1 MPDSPIAEAA
11 LPAPP
16 SACADPAT
24 VLRVVAD
31 ATAAAAAAQGTDA
44 RLRAL
49 LAGMRALGF
58 GRAVL
63 ELRDPAMERTRLL
76 CEGFD
81 EPAERALPDALVPGR
96 VWRRWLRLLE
106 RRRELGG
113 AGSGFWFDLR
123 DPWARDEFGAALGGA
138 APAGVLLLPV
148 RAADGA
154 CCATVLL
161 EGPAGEPPAPAVAQG
176 VALLAGHLSQ
186 ECARADLALLAEQRA
201 ERLQRLYDAGG
212 ALTRSLDAQEV
223 VRELARQ
230 VARLVPHDGL
240 VVAHPDVERG
250 VVRTAIRQLNGLQR
264 PRADQPLGS
273 GPIAEVAHTGMTVRV
288 DDYDPARSPLA
299 AADDLVGDGGP
310 ARSVLAVPMR
320 VGTQLVGVLA
330 VHAAQPRA
338 FGAEHE
344 ELLRT
349 LAAQAGT
356 AIANAHLFAES
367 EAERRQSE
375 ALVAVARA
383 VGASLRLGEVLRLVL
398 RHTVGLLHT
407 QGACIAL
414 KREEWLH
421 VVAGVGCVELLA
433 GVHLPVQ
440 GSLFG
445 GALHD
450 GASLVLNDVARHG
463 PTVATLDGVARI
475 DKTVVVPLRTAH
487 GVIGVIAVV
496 NRAADFGAADARVL
510 ERLAEQVAVAIV
522 NARLFEEAEAS
533 TREWQVSFD
542 AIAAGMAVLD
552 EDGRIVRCNARAA
565 ELLGASAPR
574 ALHGAS
580 LDARL
585 AGRDETGRLG
595 HAIVAPVIR
604 EGEDDA
610 DDASADGTTSCATV
624 LVRRAIRQG
633 APARGLVRAAEGASD
648 ARAPQTSERQGRV
661 FDLVAAPHPGGGA
674 VVTFDDVTAQL
685 ALAER
690 YRSVVE
696 TTGDAIVI
704 SDRGGRIT
712 FANPAA
718 IALFGRGDAVV
729 GAHASD
735 LVCPADV
742 DEVTRRVASGRAGQ
756 SQRYEVTI
764 VRPDGEERRVE
775 VSTAPM
781 REVGAVSGV
790 VASLRDVTD
799 ERRAQAAIHASE
811 ARYSRLVESASD
823 AIFTVDSLGRLTG
836 VNRAMELA
844 TGHDRATLIGQHC
857 SAVVDPRD
865 REAVTAI
872 LEATMRG
879 ERVRRELRYRDRQG
893 RSRVSSV
900 ITAPVVENGVV
911 DGALGVVRDVTAERR
926 LAEQLL
932 QREKLAA
939 MGQLVSG
946 VAHELNNPL
955 AGVLAFSELLLAEP
969 ALDAASGPQ
978 ARELRELTDTIHRE
992 AKRAARIVGKLL
1004 AFARQ
1009 HPPQR
1014 AETDLN
1020 RVVLEALD
1028 LRRYALRTQQVDI
1041 ALALDYE
1048 LPATMADGPQLQ
1060 QVFLNLI
1067 TNAEHALVRH
1077 AGERRLSIATRRE
1090 GERLFVVVA
1099 DSGPGLSPEERQRIF
1114 EPFYTT
1120 KPVGEGTG
1128 LGLAV
1133 SSGIVRDHGGRLSV
1147 ASAPDG
1153 GAAFTVELP
1162 CVTPREASPLIASA
1176 SSR

>member
-1 MPDSPIAEAA
+1 
-11 LPAPP
+11 
-16 SACADPAT
+16 
-24 VLRVVAD
+24 
-31 ATAAAAAAQGTDA
+31 
-44 RLRAL
+44 
-49 LAGMRALGF
+49 MRALGF

-63 ELRDPAMERTRLL
+63 ELRDAAMERTHLL
-76 CEGFD
+76 SAGFD
-81 EPAERALPDALVPGR
+81 EADARTLPEALVAGR

-106 RRRELGG
+106 RRPALVGV
-113 AGSGFWFDLR
+113 GSGYWLDLR

-138 APAGVLLLPV
+138 VPAGVLMLPV
-148 RAADGA
+148 KADDGA
-154 CCATVLL
+154 CCATVVL
-161 EGPAGEPPAPAVAQG
+161 EGATGDAPSDWVAQG
-176 VALLAGHLSQ
+176 VALLAGHVAP
-186 ECARADLALLAEQRA
+186 ECARADLAALAAQRA

-212 ALTRSLDAQEV
+212 ALARSLDAQEV

-264 PRADQPLGS
+264 PRADQPLGA

-288 DDYDPARSPLA
+288 DDYEPARSPLA

-338 FGAEHE
+338 FGVEHE

-356 AIANAHLFAES
+356 AIANARLFAES

-407 QGACIAL
+407 EGACIAL
-414 KREEWLH
+414 KREGWLH
-421 VVAGVGCVELLA
+421 VVAGIGCVELLA
-433 GVHLPVQ
+433 GVHLPIE
-440 GSLFG
+440 GTLFG
-445 GALHD
+445 RALRD
-450 GASLVLNDVARHG
+450 GQPLVLNDAARPAQAVG
-463 PTVATLDGVARI
+463 ALEGVAAI
-475 DKTVVVPLRTAH
+475 EKTVVVPLRTSH
-487 GVIGVIAVV
+487 GVIGAIAVV
-496 NRAADFGAADARVL
+496 NRATDFGAEDARVL

-552 EDGRIVRCNARAA
+552 EDGRIVRCNARAS
-565 ELLGASAPR
+565 ELLGADAPR
-574 ALHGAS
+574 TLHGAS

-595 HAIVAPVIR
+595 HAIVAPVMR
-604 EGEDDA
+604 DGA
-610 DDASADGTTSCATV
+610 DDEDERSSDGTASSASV

-633 APARGLVRAAEGASD
+633 APARGLVRAVDRATGVTGAPPPLTPGAEG
-648 ARAPQTSERQGRV
+648 RVFEGRV

-704 SDRGGRIT
+704 SDRSGRIT

-718 IALFGRGDAVV
+718 ITLFGRGDALL
-729 GAHASD
+729 GTHSAE
-735 LVCPADV
+735 LVRPADV
-742 DEVTRRVASGRAGQ
+742 DEVARRVADGRAGR
-756 SQRYEVTI
+756 SQRYEVTV
-764 VRPDGEERRVE
+764 VRPGGEERRLE
-775 VSTAPM
+775 VSTAPL

-799 ERRAQAAIHASE
+799 ERRAQAAIRASE

-823 AIFTVDSLGRLTG
+823 AIFTVDSLGRLTS

-844 TGHDRATLIGQHC
+844 TGHDRASLIGQHC
-857 SAVVDPRD
+857 SAVADPRD
-865 REAVTAI
+865 REVVTAI
-872 LEATMRG
+872 LEATLGG

-893 RSRVSSV
+893 RSRVASV
-900 ITAPVVENGVV
+900 ISAPVVEHGVV
-911 DGALGVVRDVTAERR
+911 DGALGVVRDVTGERR

-955 AGVLAFSELLLAEP
+955 AGVLAFSELLLSEP
-969 ALDAASGPQ
+969 ALDAESGAQ
-978 ARELRELTDTIHRE
+978 ARELRELADTIHRE

-1014 AETDLN
+1014 AATDLN

-1048 LPATMADGPQLQ
+1048 LPATWADGPQLQ

-1077 AGERRLSIATRRE
+1077 AGERRLTVSTRRA
-1090 GERLFVVVA
+1090 GDRLFVVVA
-1099 DSGPGLSPEERQRIF
+1099 DSGPGLTPEQCERIF

-1147 ASAPDG
+1147 ESAPGG
-1153 GAAFTVELP
+1153 GATFTVEVP
-1162 CVTPREASPLIASA
+1162 CVAPLEESPMIASA
-1176 SSR
+1176 SR

>member
-1 MPDSPIAEAA
+1 MTDSEPADAASVAE
-11 LPAPP
+11 PTP
-16 SACADPAT
+16 ACADPGT
-24 VLRVVAD
+24 VLRIVAD
-31 ATAAAAAAQGTDA
+31 ATAAAAAGAGTDA

-63 ELRDPAMERTRLL
+63 EVRDAALERTLL
-76 CEGFD
+76 VAEGFD
-81 EPAERALPDALVPGR
+81 EAAVRALPGTLVAGR

-106 RRRELGG
+106 RRREQAG
-113 AGSGFWFDLR
+113 AGSGHWFDLR
-123 DPWARDEFGAALGGA
+123 DAWARDEFGAALGGEV
-138 APAGVLLLPV
+138 PAGVLVLPV
-148 RAADGA
+148 HAADGA

-161 EGPAGEPPAPAVAQG
+161 EGLAGDAPPAPVAQG
-176 VALLAGHLSQ
+176 IALLAGHVAQ
-186 ECARADLALLAEQRA
+186 ECARADLATLAAQRA

-212 ALTRSLDAQEV
+212 ALARSLDSQEV

-240 VVAHPDVERG
+240 VVAHPDMERG
-250 VVRTAIRQLNGLQR
+250 VVRTAIRQLHGLQR
-264 PRADQPLGS
+264 PRADQPLGR
-273 GPIAEVAHTGMTVRV
+273 GPIAEVAHTGLTVRV

-299 AADDLVGDGGP
+299 AADDVVGDGGP

-407 QGACIAL
+407 EGACIAL

-433 GVHLPVQ
+433 GVHLPVE

-445 GALHD
+445 GALQD
-450 GASLVLNDVARHG
+450 GASLVLNDVARQA
-463 PTVATLDGVARI
+463 PPIAALDGVAPI
-475 DKTVVVPLRTAH
+475 AKTVVVPLRTAH

-496 NRAADFGAADARVL
+496 NRASDFGAADARVL

-604 EGEDDA
+604 DGDDDEDE
-610 DDASADGTTSCATV
+610 ASTDGTASSASV
-624 LVRRAIRQG
+624 LVRRAMRQG
-633 APARGLVRAAEGASD
+633 APARGLVRAEGARA
-648 ARAPQTSERQGRV
+648 ARATPTPDVEGRM

-704 SDRGGRIT
+704 SDRSGRIT

-718 IALFGRGDAVV
+718 IALFGRGDALI
-729 GAHASD
+729 GAHSSE
-735 LVCPADV
+735 LVTTDDAE
-742 DEVTRRVASGRAGQ
+742 EVARRVAHGRAGL

-764 VRPDGEERRVE
+764 VRPDGEERRLE

-799 ERRAQAAIHASE
+799 ERRAQAAIRASE

-823 AIFTVDSLGRLTG
+823 AIFTVDSSGRLTG

-844 TGHDRATLIGQHC
+844 TGHDRASLIGQHC
-857 SAVVDPRD
+857 SAVADPRD

-872 LEATMRG
+872 LEATLRG

-893 RSRVSSV
+893 RARVASV

-911 DGALGVVRDVTAERR
+911 DGALGVVRDVTGERR

-969 ALDAASGPQ
+969 ALDAESGAQ

-992 AKRAARIVGKLL
+992 ARRAARIVGKLL

-1014 AETDLN
+1014 AATDLN

-1041 ALALDYE
+1041 VLALDYE
-1048 LPATMADGPQLQ
+1048 LPETWADGPQLQ

-1077 AGERRLSIATRRE
+1077 PGERRLSVSTRRE
-1090 GERLFVVVA
+1090 GDRLFVVVA
-1099 DSGPGLSPEERQRIF
+1099 DSGPGLSAEERARIF

-1133 SSGIVRDHGGRLSV
+1133 SSGIVRDHGGRLTV
-1147 ASAPDG
+1147 ESAPGG

-1162 CVTPREASPLIASA
+1162 CIAPREDSPLVASV

>member
-1 MPDSPIAEAA
+1 MTHPEIADAGIDA
-11 LPAPP
+11 G
-16 SACADPAT
+16 T

-31 ATAAAAAAQGTDA
+31 ATGAAAAADGPDA

-63 ELRDPAMERTRLL
+63 EVRDGAMERTLL
-76 CEGFD
+76 VAEGFED
-81 EPAERALPDALVPGR
+81 EAAVRALPETLVAGR

-106 RRRELGG
+106 RRRAQVGLG
-113 AGSGFWFDLR
+113 AGYWLDLR
-123 DPWARDEFGAALGGA
+123 DPWARDEFGAAFGGA
-138 APAGVLLLPV
+138 AAAGVYVLAA
-148 RAADGA
+148 RGADGV
-154 CCATVLL
+154 CHATVLL
-161 EGPAGEPPAPAVAQG
+161 EGATGAPPAEPVVQG
-176 VALLAGHLSQ
+176 IALLASHLAH
-186 ECARADLALLAEQRA
+186 ECVRTDLAALAAQRA

-240 VVAHPDVERG
+240 VVAHPDLERG
-250 VVRTAIRQLNGLQR
+250 IVRTAIRQIQGIQR
-264 PRADQPLGS
+264 PRADQPLGA
-273 GPIAEVAHTGMTVRV
+273 GPIGEVARTGVTVRV
-288 DDYDPARSPLA
+288 DDYDAARSPLA

-330 VHAAQPRA
+330 VHAAAPRA
-338 FGAEHE
+338 FGPEHE

-356 AIANAHLFAES
+356 AIANARLFAES

-407 QGACIAL
+407 EGACIAL
-414 KREEWLH
+414 KRDGWLH

-433 GVHLPVQ
+433 GVHLPIE
-440 GSLFG
+440 GSLLG
-445 GALHD
+445 RAMEEGAP
-450 GASLVLNDVARHG
+450 LVLNEVSRHAQSVAALES
-463 PTVATLDGVARI
+463 VAPI
-475 DKTVVVPLRTAH
+475 QKTVVVPLRTAH
-487 GVIGVIAVV
+487 GVIGAIAVV
-496 NRAADFGAADARVL
+496 NRAADFGAEDARVL

-565 ELLGASAPR
+565 ELLGAASPW
-574 ALHGAS
+574 ALYGAS

-595 HAIVAPVIR
+595 HAMVAPVVR
-604 EGEDDA
+604 DGEDDEELP
-610 DDASADGTTSCATV
+610 ADGTAPSASA
-624 LVRRAIRQG
+624 LVRAALRQG
-633 APARGLVRAAEGASD
+633 APARALLRAADGA
-648 ARAPQTSERQGRV
+648 AGERGPLTPDVPGRV

-674 VVTFDDVTAQL
+674 VVTFDDVTGQL

-704 SDRGGRIT
+704 SDRDGRIT

-718 IALFGRGDAVV
+718 LALFGRGEALL
-729 GAHASD
+729 GAHASE
-735 LVCPADV
+735 LVRAD
-742 DEVTRRVASGRAGQ
+742 DAEEVVQRSALGREGQ
-756 SQRYEVTI
+756 PQRYEVVV
-764 VRPDGEERRVE
+764 VRPDGAERVVQ
-775 VSTAPM
+775 VSNAPL
-781 REVGAVSGV
+781 REVGATSGV
-790 VASLRDVTD
+790 VASLRDVTE
-799 ERRAQAAIHASE
+799 ERRAQEDVLASE

-823 AIFTVDSLGRLTG
+823 AIFTIDSLGRLTS

-844 TGHDRATLIGQHC
+844 TGHPRATLIGQHC
-857 SAVVDPRD
+857 SAVADPRD
-865 REAVTAI
+865 REAVVAI
-872 LEATMRG
+872 VEATLRG

-893 RSRVSSV
+893 RARVASV
-900 ITAPVVENGVV
+900 ITSPVVEHGVV
-911 DGALGVVRDVTAERR
+911 DGALGVVRDVTGERR

-969 ALDAASGPQ
+969 ALDAASGPE

-992 AKRAARIVGKLL
+992 ARRAARIVGKLL

-1014 AETDLN
+1014 AATDLN
-1020 RVVLEALD
+1020 RVVLDALD
-1028 LRRYALRTQQVDI
+1028 LRRYALRAQQVDI
-1041 ALALDYE
+1041 VLELDYE
-1048 LPATMADGPQLQ
+1048 LPATLADGPQLQ

-1077 AGERRLSIATRRE
+1077 AGERRLTVRTRRDE
-1090 GERLFVVVA
+1090 QRLFVVVA
-1099 DSGPGLSPEERQRIF
+1099 DSGPGLTPEDRQRIF
-1114 EPFYTT
+1114 EPFFTT

-1133 SSGIVRDHGGRLSV
+1133 SSGIVREHGGRLSV
-1147 ASAPDG
+1147 DVAPGG

-1162 CVTPREASPLIASA
+1162 CVEPPDDAFVVGAESAASQGSIG
-1176 SSR
+1176 

>member
-1 MPDSPIAEAA
+1 MTDPHPVDVAPC
-11 LPAPP
+11 APP
-16 SACADPAT
+16 SPPGADPAA
-24 VLRVVAD
+24 VLRAVAE
-31 ATAAAAAAQGTDA
+31 ATAAAAAAGDADA

-63 ELRDPAMERTRLL
+63 ERRDAAMDRTDLL

-81 EPAERALPDALVPGR
+81 AADARALPAALVAGR

-106 RRRELGG
+106 RRREQIGVGG
-113 AGSGFWFDLR
+113 GYWLDLR
-123 DPWARDEFGAALGGA
+123 DPWARDEFGAALGGEA
-138 APAGVLLLPV
+138 SAGVLVLPV

-154 CCATVLL
+154 CWATVLL
-161 EGPAGEPPAPAVAQG
+161 EGPTGDAPSPWVGQG
-176 VALLAGHLSQ
+176 VAVLAGHMSQ
-186 ECARADLALLAEQRA
+186 ECARADLADLAAQRA

-212 ALTRSLDAQEV
+212 ALARSLDAQEI

-250 VVRTAIRQLNGLQR
+250 VVRTAIRQLHGLQR

-273 GPIAEVAHTGMTVRV
+273 GPIAEVAHTGLTVRV
-288 DDYDPARSPLA
+288 DDYDPALSPLA

-330 VHAAQPRA
+330 VHAAPPRA

-356 AIANAHLFAES
+356 ALANARLFAES

-407 QGACIAL
+407 EGACIAL
-414 KREEWLH
+414 RRDGWLH

-433 GVHLPVQ
+433 GVHLPVE

-445 GALHD
+445 GAMHD
-450 GASLVLNDVARHG
+450 GTSLVLNDVARQA
-463 PTVATLDGVARI
+463 PAVAALDGVAPI
-475 DKTVVVPLRTAH
+475 AKTVVVPLRTSH
-487 GVIGVIAVV
+487 GVIGTIAVV
-496 NRAADFGAADARVL
+496 NRATDFGAEDARVL
-510 ERLAEQVAVAIV
+510 ARLAEQVAVAIV

-565 ELLGASAPR
+565 ELLGVDAPR

-595 HAIVAPVIR
+595 HANVAPVVHD
-604 EGEDDA
+604 GEDHEDERA
-610 DDASADGTTSCATV
+610 SDGTAASASV

-633 APARGLVRAAEGASD
+633 APARSLVRAAEGVSG
-648 ARAPQTSERQGRV
+648 ARAALTSDVEGRV

-690 YRSVVE
+690 HRSVVE

-704 SDRGGRIT
+704 SDRSGRIT

-718 IALFGRGDAVV
+718 IALFGRGDALIGTDSTELVRPD
-729 GAHASD
+729 D
-735 LVCPADV
+735 L
-742 DEVTRRVASGRAGQ
+742 DEVARRMSRGRSGE

-764 VRPDGEERRVE
+764 VRPDGDERRLE
-775 VSTAPM
+775 VSTAPL

-799 ERRAQAAIHASE
+799 ARRAQAAIRASE

-823 AIFTVDSLGRLTG
+823 AIFTVDALGRLTS

-844 TGHDRATLIGQHC
+844 TGHDRASLLGQHC
-857 SAVVDPRD
+857 SATADPRD

-872 LEATMRG
+872 LEATLRG

-893 RSRVSSV
+893 RARVASV
-900 ITAPVVENGVV
+900 ITSPVIENGVV
-911 DGALGVVRDVTAERR
+911 DGALGVVRDVTGERR

-969 ALDAASGPQ
+969 ALDAESGAQ

-992 AKRAARIVGKLL
+992 ARRAARIVGKLL

-1014 AETDLN
+1014 AATDLN

-1048 LPATMADGPQLQ
+1048 LPATWADGPQLQ

-1077 AGERRLSIATRRE
+1077 AGERRLTVTTRRE
-1090 GERLFVVVA
+1090 GERLCVVVA
-1099 DSGPGLSPEERQRIF
+1099 DSGPGLTAEERQRIF

-1120 KPVGEGTG
+1120 KPIGEGTG

-1147 ASAPDG
+1147 ESTPGG

-1162 CVTPREASPLIASA
+1162 CVAPLEERPMIAST
-1176 SSR
+1176 S